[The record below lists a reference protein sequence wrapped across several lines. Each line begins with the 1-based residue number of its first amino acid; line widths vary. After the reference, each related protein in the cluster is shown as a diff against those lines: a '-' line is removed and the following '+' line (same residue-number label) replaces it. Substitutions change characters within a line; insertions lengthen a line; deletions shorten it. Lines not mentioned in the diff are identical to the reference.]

1 MPLLVIFILV
11 PLLEIYL
18 LLKVGGLIGVMPTLL
33 VIIVTAIFGTW
44 LLRQQGAATL
54 RRYQN
59 TVSQGQLPAQEMMEG
74 FALLFGGAL
83 LLTPGFFTDIVG
95 LLCLLPITR
104 QPIVRWLMKK
114 AGRFVMVQTVGA
126 SGFARH
132 SENKPGEDLPNS
144 DNGRVFDD
152 LKHTRPENDK

>member
-33 VIIVTAIFGTW
+33 VIVVTAIAGTW
-44 LLRQQGAATL
+44 LLRQQGRATL

-59 TVSQGQLPAQEMMEG
+59 TVSQGKLPAQEMIEG

-83 LLTPGFFTDIVG
+83 LLTPGFFTDFIG

-104 QPIVRWLMKK
+104 QPLVRWLMSK

-126 SGFARH
+126 SGFTRH
-132 SENKPGEDLPNS
+132 SEHKPGDNISDKGRIFEDPKHSSS
-144 DNGRVFDD
+144 D
-152 LKHTRPENDK
+152 KDK